1 MRNKIIGKS
10 IIRSSDDPMQFTLQR
25 EEDPL
30 SAFLQKEEEEEAIK
44 MTHQPIENNNNEGRY
59 KKQNSG
65 NINDS
70 NKSKKMRDEI
80 SDSE

>member
-1 MRNKIIGKS
+1 VFVIILYSLLYLFANK
-10 IIRSSDDPMQFTLQR
+10 RV
-25 EEDPL
+25 EPL
-30 SAFLQKEEEEEAIK
+30 TISAYGTTEAIK